1 MIGVFKL
8 LWSAFKYNCPK
19 CRKSKLFTKPFDL
32 AAPLAMHKNCP
43 NCKLEFEPEP
53 GFYFGAMF
61 LSYAIDGLTLLPL
74 TLILI
79 FGFDFN
85 VYKVL
90 GFVIFLKIILF
101 VWLLRFSRS
110 LWLHIYVK
118 FDPYL
123 QV

>member
-1 MIGVFKL
+1 MGLIKL
-8 LWSAFKYNCPK
+8 LWSAFNYTCPK
-19 CRKSKLFTKPFDL
+19 CRKSKMFVKPFDL
-32 AAPLAMHKNCP
+32 AQPLAMHETCSNCDQH
-43 NCKLEFEPEP
+43 FEPEP

-61 LSYAIDGLTLLPL
+61 LSYAIDGVTLLPL
-74 TLILI
+74 ALILI

-90 GFVIFLKIILF
+90 GFVIFLKIILLF
-101 VWLLRFSRS
+101 WLMRFSRS